1 MQTGSFR
8 DDWLFPFII
17 ITVIYLISFGLTIYW
32 LLPVQ
37 EMFAPEM
44 AAFASLLFLQHGV
57 RVLSAWLLGWK
68 SIVLIAPVA
77 LLRIGSYLMRRAF
90 LPQAFLA
97 QCQASYVLQR
107 AFGSSRKRGST
118 FKFPIASRPIGGTLW
133 WLAVW
138 PR

>member
-17 ITVIYLISFGLTIYW
+17 ITVIYSISFGLTIYW

-37 EMFAPEM
+37 QMFAPEM
-44 AAFASLLFLQHGV
+44 AAFASLLFLPHGV

-77 LLRIGSYLMRRAF
+77 LFTHWLIFGAEGFSASGIHWRNVRRNMCCNE
-90 LPQAFLA
+90 LLA
-97 QCQASYVLQR
+97 PGESGARLSDFQQ
-107 AFGSSRKRGST
+107 
-118 FKFPIASRPIGGTLW
+118 
-133 WLAVW
+133 
-138 PR
+138 